1 MTAEKIP
8 VIEIFGPVIQG
19 EGAVIGQQTM
29 FIRFGGCDFR
39 CTMCDSMHAVD
50 QEEIRKRA
58 SHLTQ
63 EQILKTVLEQAK
75 HTVWITLSGGNPC
88 LWELYALV
96 NELRLA
102 GKKVALETQG
112 TYWKPWVSLCDVV
125 TISPKGPG
133 MGEKCD
139 LQQLEDF
146 IDSTACAVT
155 LQSRWINLKI
165 VCFGTDDI
173 EFAKMIHKRFPDF
186 DLYLSV
192 GNPYPPGYEDEIGGS
207 NALNTQALHTAD
219 LLECFVHLSNA
230 VMKEPELNSAIVLP
244 QLHVLAYGNE
254 ERR

>member
-39 CTMCDSMHAVD
+39 CKMCDSMHAVD

-58 SHLTQ
+58 LHLTQ
-63 EQILKTVLEQAK
+63 KQIADQIFHEAK
-75 HTVWITLSGGNPC
+75 HIEWVTLSGGNPC
-88 LWELYALV
+88 LWELDDLV
-96 NELRLA
+96 QDLKRT
-102 GKKVALETQG
+102 GRCVALETQG
-112 TYWKPWVSLCDVV
+112 TYWKSWVPKCNVI

-139 LQQLEDF
+139 LAELEHF
-146 IDSTACAVT
+146 IKRTCGAAAAF
-155 LQSRWINLKI
+155 RINLKI
-165 VCFGTDDI
+165 VCFGDPDI

-186 DLYLSV
+186 ALYLSV
-192 GNPYPPGYEDEIGGS
+192 GNKYLPGKS
-207 NALNTQALHTAD
+207 NLPFRDHQHVLLNRYKW
-219 LLECFVHLSNA
+219 LSDA
-230 VMKEPELNSAIVLP
+230 VMAEPTLSKAIVLP